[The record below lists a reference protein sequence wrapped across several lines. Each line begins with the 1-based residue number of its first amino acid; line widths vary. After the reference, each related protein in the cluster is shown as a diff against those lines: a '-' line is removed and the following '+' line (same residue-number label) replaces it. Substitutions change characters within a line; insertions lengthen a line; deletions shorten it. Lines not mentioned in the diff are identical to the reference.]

1 MRELLHMVVSGLAGR
16 LLGVTGSRR
25 VVEPVEPI
33 RMVFGSIGSGCHH
46 SGHSFNAYLT
56 DFYPATNSRST
67 ADQDSCPVQ
76 GVDSTCNPS
85 HEPMMSQAFEQLSN
99 SS

>member
-1 MRELLHMVVSGLAGR
+1 LCLDMSVYA
-16 LLGVTGSRR
+16 
-25 VVEPVEPI
+25 
-33 RMVFGSIGSGCHH
+33 
-46 SGHSFNAYLT
+46 
-56 DFYPATNSRST
+56 